1 MSLVTRRHVARM
13 VDASMVIL
21 YWRMGQRIRRDI
33 LKEKRAEYG
42 REIVSTLSNRLQ
54 EEFGRG
60 FSRPNLSRMVRFAEV
75 FPDEEIVSTL
85 SNRLGWSHSVEI
97 LPLKDDLQRQ
107 FYVEFCRMGKMAC
120 TVASAE
126 NHRHVV

>member
-1 MSLVTRRHVARM
+1 MIADARWHVARM

-60 FSRPNLSRMVRFAEV
+60 FSRPNLLRMVRFAEV

-85 SNRLGWSHSVEI
+85 SNRLGWSHFVEI
-97 LPLKDDLQRQ
+97 LPLKDDLQPAIL
-107 FYVEFCRMGKMAC
+107 CGILPDGKMAC